1 MRVTILSK
9 EFPPNIYGGVG
20 IHLKYLTA
28 ELKKKCKIE
37 VRTWGKGESN
47 GKIKVKRY
55 LPPKN
60 NKISETVHWNGQLV
74 EERIDSDIV
83 HCHTWYTAYAGY
95 VAKRLYKKKL
105 IITAHS
111 LEPSRPWKAEQLG
124 KTGYEMSTML
134 ERMGYE
140 AADMVIAVS
149 KEMKRDVSRFYGV
162 KRSRIVVIPN
172 GIDLEKYKAETKPG
186 DYVLFVGRLS
196 KQKGIMTLVDA
207 AKDVKGKIVLLT
219 GKADTK
225 ELELELKEKLKKL
238 NNVKWINK
246 MVSEEQLIDYYSKA
260 AVFCCPSIYE
270 PFGIINL
277 EAMALKKPVVASA
290 VGGIKDVV
298 TKKTGILVKP
308 NNPKRLAKALN
319 YLLDNPEAAQRMG
332 EEGRKRAEEHYSW
345 KNVAE
350 QTLRA
355 YRKCLQ

>member
-1 MRVTILSK
+1 MKVTILSK

-28 ELKKKCKIE
+28 ELKKKCRIE
-37 VRTWGKGESN
+37 VRTWGKGKSN
-47 GKIKVKRY
+47 GEIKVKRY
-55 LPPKN
+55 LPPKD
-60 NKISETVHWNGQLV
+60 NKISETIYWDAQLV
-74 EERIDSDIV
+74 EEKIDSDIV

-95 VAKRLYKKKL
+95 AAKMMYKKKL

-134 ERMGYE
+134 ERTGYE

-149 KEMKRDVSRFYGV
+149 KEMKQDVSKFYGV
-162 KRSRIVVIPN
+162 KKSRIAVIPN
-172 GIDLEKYKAETKPG
+172 GIDLEKYKAEANPG

-207 AKDVKGKIVLLT
+207 AKDVKGNILLLT
-219 GKADTK
+219 GQSDTK
-225 ELELELKEKLKKL
+225 ELELELKAKLRKLK
-238 NNVKWINK
+238 NVKWINR
-246 MVSEEQLIDYYSKA
+246 MVSEEQLIGYYKNA
-260 AVFCCPSIYE
+260 AVFCCPSVYE

-298 TKKTGILVKP
+298 TKKTGILLKP
-308 NNPKRLAKALN
+308 NNPKVLAKALN
-319 YLLDNPEAAQRMG
+319 YLLDNPEARLRMG
-332 EEGRKRAEEHYSW
+332 EEGRKRVEEHYSW

-355 YRKCLQ
+355 YRKCLK